1 MDDGLLKRKSIAE
14 CRICHDEDEATNLE
28 TPCAC
33 CGSLK
38 YAHRECVQR
47 WCNEKGDTTCEIC
60 RQNFEPGYTAPPPL
74 FQFAALPIPLRGN
87 WEIPRRNNQSNFMLM
102 IPTDRDFLEPNLD
115 VHISH
120 ATVMCY
126 QVVATIFVVLLI
138 LRHALPIIIN
148 EAGEYS
154 VKLYTL
160 FILGTIGLLIPAFV
174 ILKACGVF
182 YRRRQR
188 YRQASAAGNIE
199 SASDDEMNNTLRL
212 QPQVHLIHI
221 Q

>member
-14 CRICHDEDEATNLE
+14 CRICHDEDESTNLE

-38 YAHRECVQR
+38 FAHRECVQR

-60 RQNFEPGYTAPPPL
+60 RQNFEPGYTAPPHL
-74 FQFAALPIPLRGN
+74 FQFAALPLPLRAN
-87 WEIPRRNNQSNFMLM
+87 WEIPRRNTQGNFMLM

-115 VHISH
+115 LHVSH
-120 ATVMCY
+120 ATVICY
-126 QVVATIFVVLLI
+126 RVVATIFVVLLI
-138 LRHALPIIIN
+138 LRHALPIIIS
-148 EAGEYS
+148 EVGDYS
-154 VKLYTL
+154 VKLYSL
-160 FILGTIGLLIPAFV
+160 FILGTIGVLVPAFL
-174 ILKACGVF
+174 ILKAISTL

-188 YRQASAAGNIE
+188 YRQASAGNIE
-199 SASDDEMNNTLRL
+199 SAANDEMNNPLRL
-212 QPQVHLIHI
+212 QPQLHLIHI